1 MNACA
6 VSRWRRG
13 WLGAVLMFCAS
24 CAAIVLAS
32 NGVKGHLVIIG
43 GGEVPTAVLKEFINL
58 AGGPEKARI
67 LVIPMASAEP
77 EESAKAQVETFKT
90 LGVQD
95 VKGLLVRREA
105 GEAILKAIDGATGIY
120 FTGGDQARLATN
132 LVGTPAQEKLLQIYR
147 RGGVI
152 GGTSA
157 GAAIMSKVMIT
168 GEQKLHPDT
177 KDGFNTI
184 EKSNVITREG
194 LGFVTNAIIDQH
206 FIARKRQNRLIG
218 LALENPT
225 LLGIGID
232 ERTAVV
238 LRPDGMLDV
247 IGEGAVMI
255 FDARAATGVRTAANG
270 NLAGRNVITH
280 LLTAGDRF
288 DPRK

>member
-1 MNACA
+1 MNAL
-6 VSRWRRG
+6 SLWRRG

-168 GEQKLHPDT
+168 GEQNLHPDA

-270 NLAGRNVITH
+270 NLAGRNVIT
-280 LLTAGDRF
+280 AGDRF

>member
-1 MNACA
+1 MNAL
-6 VSRWRRG
+6 SLWRRG
-13 WLGAVLMFCAS
+13 WLGAVLTFCVVS
-24 CAAIVLAS
+24 CADIVLAS

-168 GEQKLHPDT
+168 GEQKLHPDA

-238 LRPDGMLDV
+238 LRPDGMLEV

-270 NLAGRNVITH
+270 NLSGRNVITH

>member
-1 MNACA
+1 
-6 VSRWRRG
+6 
-13 WLGAVLMFCAS
+13 MFCAS

-105 GEAILKAIDGATGIY
+105 GEAILKEIDGATGIY

-168 GEQKLHPDT
+168 GEQKLHPDA

-238 LRPDGMLDV
+238 LRPDGMLEV

-270 NLAGRNVITH
+270 NLSGRNVITH